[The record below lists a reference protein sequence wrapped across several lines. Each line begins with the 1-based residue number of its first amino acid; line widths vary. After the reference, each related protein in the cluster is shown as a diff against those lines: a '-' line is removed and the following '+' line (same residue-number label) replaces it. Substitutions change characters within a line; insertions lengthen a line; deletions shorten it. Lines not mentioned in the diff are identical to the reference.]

1 MSQNSMR
8 MSWSRKEVD
17 DKLKGIMH
25 AIHTTCAT
33 IQKEYNAPEN
43 YIMGANIGGFVKVAD
58 AMIDQG
64 LV

>member
-25 AIHTTCAT
+25 AIHTTCAK
-33 IQKEYNAPEN
+33 IQKEYNCPEN
-43 YIMGANIGGFVKVAD
+43 YIMGANIGG
-58 AMIDQG
+58 
-64 LV
+64 L